1 MSLNIFKASNIIES
15 ITKCDN
21 TNREE
26 NSDNKNINNLQ
37 NKLKDPKYAFNYI
50 QKNKGVPEGFE
61 IINYIDSGSESVVH
75 SSLISCKNKEGKK
88 KSISAILKLILYQK
102 HEKENKNE
110 INISFKLKNRNVI
123 DFYSYSQI
131 EKNKSSLLV
140 MENAEFGNLR
150 NFQKNILKRNVLSE
164 SLLCF
169 LAFQILNGIAYIHK
183 CKIAHM
189 DIKPQNI
196 VIDNELNT
204 KLIDFS
210 ISLNYANKNLENE
223 IILPCRGTLLYMSKE
238 VLNSEK
244 IKIKDLNKVDLYS
257 FGVVLYNLAFG
268 SYPYELTYKEQDD
281 IDLILEKMKN
291 KKLDFKN
298 DMNYSSYFIDFLRK
312 LLEKDI
318 NKRINIYEALNHYW
332 IKGANLLL
340 DEKEKSYYNNNFL
353 YYLLAN
359 HIKMFEDYIH
369 N

>member
-1 MSLNIFKASNIIES
+1 MNLSIFKLNNKIEPIIKCNNTTSEEISN
-15 ITKCDN
+15 
-21 TNREE
+21 
-26 NSDNKNINNLQ
+26 NKNINNLK
-37 NKLKDPKYAFNYI
+37 NKLKDPKYAFFYMH
-50 QKNKGVPEGFE
+50 KNKVVPEGFE
-61 IINYIDSGSESVVH
+61 IINYIDSGSESVVYT
-75 SSLISCKNKEGKK
+75 SLISCKNKEGKK
-88 KSISAILKLILYQK
+88 KSMSAILKLILYQK
-102 HEKENKNE
+102 SEKENKNE
-110 INISFKLKNRNVI
+110 ITISFKLKNRNVI

-164 SLLCF
+164 TLLCF
-169 LAFQILNGIAYIHK
+169 FAFQILNGIAYIHK

-210 ISLNYANKNLENE
+210 ISLNYANENLEKE
-223 IILPCRGTLLYMSKE
+223 ILLPCRGTLLYMSKE

-244 IKIKDLNKVDLYS
+244 IKVKDLNKVDLYS
-257 FGVVLYNLAFG
+257 FGVILYNLAFG
-268 SYPYELTYKEQDD
+268 CYPYKLTYKEQDD
-281 IDLILEKMKN
+281 LDLILEKMEN
-291 KKLDFKN
+291 KKLDFRN
-298 DMNYSSYFIDFLRK
+298 DINYSSYFIDFLSK

-318 NKRINIYEALNHYW
+318 NKRINIYETLNHYW

-340 DEKEKSYYNNNFL
+340 DEKEKSYYNNNFIC
-353 YYLLAN
+353 YLLAN